1 MKIKIRQDKN
11 NNEDFYNLILNILLL
26 DQDNI
31 YNKYKDSDYLLINF
45 QIYV

>member
-31 YNKYKDSDYLLINF
+31 YNKYVDSDYLLINF